1 MKIAFVNQP
10 RGFFS
15 VPPAGSIP
23 IVTYELARRLARSCD
38 VIVYAARGHLQ
49 SKVEFDEGIQYRRVL
64 IGRDR
69 RYFRRLYGLL
79 GRFSRFFKRP
89 YASSL
94 YYLDYILQ
102 VANDLRAQQCD
113 IVHLH
118 NFSQFAPIIRA
129 FNPSVKIVLHMH
141 CQWLTQ
147 IDRATI
153 EQRLRK
159 VDLIIGCSEYI
170 TEKIR
175 RRFPQFA
182 GRCQTVFNG
191 VDVNNFVSE
200 NGHRTTKKNGTQ
212 RLLFVGRVSPEK
224 GVHVLLDAFQI
235 LAERYPLAQLDIV
248 GSKEQLPLDFLL
260 SLSDDD
266 TVIDLASFCDRGSR
280 LSYFSHLQK
289 QLDSSGI
296 ASHVTFS
303 GQVPYTHVINHY
315 CDADVYVQPSF
326 SEAFPLPILE
336 AMANGL
342 PVVATHVGGIPEAV
356 VNDKTGLLVEPGN
369 APALAE
375 AILRLLSDKDLRKAM
390 GKAGR
395 QRVLDLFSW
404 EQIAKKMLCQYQK
417 LGEDLNIE

>member
-10 RGFFS
+10 RDFIS
-15 VPPAGSIP
+15 VPPSGSIP
-23 IVTYELARRLARSCD
+23 NVTYELARRLARSCD
-38 VIVYAARGHLQ
+38 VIVYAGRGHLQ
-49 SKVEFDEGIQYRRVL
+49 PKVEYGEGIQYRRVL

-89 YASSL
+89 YASGL

-118 NFSQFAPIIRA
+118 NFSQFVPIIRA
-129 FNPSVKIVLHMH
+129 FNPSIKIVLQMH
-141 CQWLTQ
+141 CEWLTQ
-147 IDRATI
+147 LDRAMI
-153 EQRLRK
+153 ERRLRK
-159 VDLIIGCSEYI
+159 VDLTIGCSEYI

-182 GRCQTVFNG
+182 DRCQTVFNG
-191 VDVNNFVSE
+191 VDVSDFSE
-200 NGHRTTKKNGTQ
+200 NGHRTTKEDGTQ
-212 RLLFVGRVSPEK
+212 RLLSVGRVSPEK

-266 TVIDLASFCDRGSR
+266 TVTDLASFCDRGSR
-280 LSYFSHLQK
+280 LSYFSHLQRR
-289 QLDSSGI
+289 LDALGI

-303 GQVPYTHVINHY
+303 GFVPHVVKINHY
-315 CDADVYVQPSF
+315 RGADVYVQPSF
-326 SEAFPLPILE
+326 SDAFPLPVLE
-336 AMANGL
+336 AMASGL
-342 PVVATHVGGIPEAV
+342 PVVATRVGGIPEAV
-356 VNDKTGLLVEPGN
+356 VNGKTGLLVEPGD

-375 AILRLLSDKDLRKAM
+375 AILRLVSDKDLRKAM

-404 EQIAKKMLCQYQK
+404 EQIAKNLLCQYK
-417 LGEDLNIE
+417 SIYEGHE